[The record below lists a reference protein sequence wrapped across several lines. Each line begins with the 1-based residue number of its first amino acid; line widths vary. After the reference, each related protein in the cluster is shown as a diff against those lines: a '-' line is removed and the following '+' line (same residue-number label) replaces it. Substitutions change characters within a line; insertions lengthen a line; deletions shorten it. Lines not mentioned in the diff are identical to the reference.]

1 MARGRQRARFSLF
14 AFQDIVTGLCGVL
27 ILLVLTMVVD
37 LADQRELEGAHSVSD
52 VANEEKTAALRKEIA
67 ELEKK
72 LESAREAA
80 RNAIISIKDTVAPED
95 AARLTKEMTE
105 KERKLAALVTQVED
119 LRTRVEAAKE
129 TDARNRKK
137 VREMEE
143 SRRALENRL
152 AALKNRKGVTLI
164 PERGSIKS
172 PVYIVCGRGGVEVLY
187 PLVKKV
193 ARKWIAFD
201 EIKDGL
207 TDELVK
213 LDHTIHTVV
222 LLVRPSG
229 VEKMNELANLVKSL
243 GFSCGRDPLEEDV
256 DVSLGETGGDT

>member
-37 LADQRELEGAHSVSD
+37 LADRRELEKAHSVSD

-72 LESAREAA
+72 LESARATA
-80 RNAIISIKDTVAPED
+80 RTAIVSVKDTAAPED

-105 KERKLAALVTQVED
+105 KERELAALVTQMED

-129 TDARNRKK
+129 ADARNRKK

-143 SRRALENRL
+143 TRRALENRL

-172 PVYIVCGRGGVEVLY
+172 PIYIVCGRGGVEVLR
-187 PLVKKV
+187 PLAKTVS
-193 ARKWIAFD
+193 RNWIAFD
-201 EIKDGL
+201 KMKDGL
-207 TDELVK
+207 TDELAK

-229 VEKMNELANLVKSL
+229 VEQMDELANLVKSL

-256 DVSLGETGGDT
+256 DVSLGETGGGT

>member
-37 LADQRELEGAHSVSD
+37 LADRRELEKAPSVSE
-52 VANEEKTAALRKEIA
+52 VTNEEKAAALRKEIA

-72 LESAREAA
+72 LESARAAA
-80 RNAIISIKDTVAPED
+80 RTAIVSVKDTAAPED

-105 KERKLAALVTQVED
+105 KERELAALVTQMED

-129 TDARNRKK
+129 VDARNRKK

-172 PVYIVCGRGGVEVLY
+172 PIYIVCGRGGVEVLR
-187 PLVKKV
+187 PLAKTVS
-193 ARKWIAFD
+193 RNWIAFD
-201 EIKDGL
+201 KMKDGL
-207 TDELVK
+207 TDELAK

-229 VEKMNELANLVKSL
+229 VEQMDELANLVKSL

-256 DVSLGETGGDT
+256 DVSLGETGGGT